1 MALDRPLEMD
11 GVSWDTMPSDLDK
24 FLMRLDPDSPLVP
37 NPNYDRKPT
46 GRGVFMR
53 CEECNEILI
62 HNAFAESS
70 EPGHK

>member
-62 HNAFAESS
+62 HDAFAESS